1 VSAPRENLP
10 RPQEPPRYEPL
21 FTDAAEREPP
31 PPWDLE
37 PEPGGG
43 WRGPLR
49 WVGISLVAL
58 LVLLFALV
66 AWLLNTQSGARFTAA
81 RAVELM
87 HGKLEIQAVRGTI
100 AGPLTVDGIRYRDSD
115 KGVDVRVTRV
125 SLDAALSEL
134 FSRRAHVLFAQV
146 NGVEV
151 HLSALRKKE
160 DKPSNFSLKP
170 PLDIL
175 LDRFT
180 LKDAHVWKD
189 RKELFVASSAEAIG
203 SWTTSQGVRIQ
214 KFTVDSPDGHVN
226 LSGGV
231 AEQAG
236 YVGRATGDFVWRF
249 GERQF
254 AGDLTATSEK
264 EQLDLS
270 VGLTAPFGAR
280 VNAALGETKQLPWK
294 LDVTVPQFD
303 PREKLLRGSSI
314 ESLATTLHGEGDL
327 KRADVKGDFAL
338 NGQRL
343 RVEPLRVRF
352 EDQVLNIEALTLIDP
367 SGHGTLSASGDVRFG
382 AAAAAAA
389 ASESAPPFYGN
400 LKVQWKDLA
409 LPKEWVGQPLASH
422 GDLKVVGSTATFAAD
437 GQLALGPPGKLADIA
452 LAVAGTRQ
460 QIEVK
465 QLTIV
470 QKTGNLTVTGKVGLQ
485 PRIDWRL
492 SARAKTFDPGAFVA
506 GWPGS
511 LGFALDTKGELTEQ
525 GPSAS
530 LDLNDLAGSLRGRQL
545 AGRAA
550 LTLSPQKVIAGD
562 LNLSSGKSAVRL
574 SGRGGETLDL
584 DTQLDI
590 ASLED
595 WVPKSSGRLNGK
607 FHVGGKWPLLA
618 VEGGAQGRDLALGEY
633 SVKSID
639 VTADV
644 KNPKSPSGHLEV
656 KAGEIIA
663 AGFTF
668 SDVNLTA
675 SGEEKDHSVTLNAT
689 GQPLT
694 AQVKVHGA
702 YDRVTWSGTV
712 DQLTLAA
719 AGIEPL
725 SLRQPAQVTWSPKG
739 FSVSESCLAGQNIA
753 ACIAGDQN
761 EAGELHARY
770 RLEHLPLGLIA
781 ALAIPDLPMRIEAV
795 IEGEGNLRR
804 APDGALF
811 GEAQVT
817 SASGRVSD
825 AVAAAQA
832 DAADALLSY
841 ENFKLVAK
849 LDGDTAQGSIE
860 TAFTGGGKLEGHIA
874 AANLRGAAPS
884 LDGSAKLSI
893 ADLSPAG
900 LFVPQLAE
908 VHGSAEANVEIGG
921 TVPDPRITGKAQLR
935 GLAAD
940 VPQVGIKLKDGEMQA
955 SLEPGN
961 NVTLTGKVTSGDGQ
975 IALNGDTSAEGLLK
989 VKITG
994 KDFLAANIP
1003 GAKVIVA
1010 PDLDFA
1016 RGKDKMTLGGNV
1028 TIPKADIDLTKLPK
1042 GGAKV
1047 QRASEDVVVIDDD
1060 KQAIEKSK
1068 SVPLEVHVNVILGK
1082 DVSKDLVSDVS
1093 LIGYGLNAKVSGQ
1106 LMVHEV
1112 QGEETTANGEIH
1124 VTGTYK
1130 AYGQDLTIQQG
1141 RLLFGGQAI
1150 SDPQVNLIATR
1161 TVDTVTAKL
1170 IVSGSAQKPL
1180 LEVQSDPPLPQTQA
1194 LSYLVT
1200 GKPINEV
1207 GSGEGD
1213 LVQSAARSLGGAAG
1227 NLLAKGLGKRLGV
1240 SEIGV
1245 EDSPELGG
1253 SAFTVGQ
1260 YLSPRLYLSYGVGL
1274 FEPGQVVTLRYRINS
1289 KVSLEAVQGPL
1300 NQKAGI
1306 NYRIEK

>member
-1 VSAPRENLP
+1 MSAPRENLP
-10 RPQEPPRYEPL
+10 RPDEHPRYEPM
-21 FTDAAEREPP
+21 FPDRSEREPP

-37 PEPGGG
+37 PEPRRG
-43 WRGPLR
+43 WRRPLG
-49 WVGISLVAL
+49 WIGISLVAL
-58 LVLLFALV
+58 LVLLAAFV
-66 AWLLNTQSGARFTAA
+66 AWLLNTESGARFAAA
-81 RAVELM
+81 RAVEFL

-100 AGPLTVDGIRYRDSD
+100 AGPLTVDGFRYRDSE
-115 KGVDVRVTRV
+115 KGVDVRVKRV

-134 FSRRAHVLFAQV
+134 FSKRAHVLFVQV

-151 HLSALRKKE
+151 YLSELTKKKE
-160 DKPSNFSLKP
+160 EPSHFSLKP
-170 PLDIL
+170 PLDML
-175 LDRFT
+175 LDRLT

-189 RKELFVASSAEAIG
+189 RKELFVANSAEAMG
-203 SWTTSQGVRIQ
+203 SWTVSQGVRIQ
-214 KFTVDSPDGHVN
+214 KLTVDSPDGHVN
-226 LSGGV
+226 VAGGV
-231 AEQAG
+231 AGPG
-236 YVGRATGDFVWRF
+236 YVGRATGDFAWRF

-254 AGDLTATSEK
+254 AGDLTASSDK
-264 EQLDLS
+264 EQLELS
-270 VGLTAPFGAR
+270 VVLSAPMGAH
-280 VNAALGETKQLPWK
+280 VNASLGESKQLPWK
-294 LDVTVPQFD
+294 LDLNVPQFD
-303 PREKLLRGSSI
+303 PREKLLPGSSLH
-314 ESLATTLHGEGDL
+314 SLATTLHGEGDL
-327 KRADVKGDFAL
+327 ELADVKGDVAI
-338 NGQRL
+338 NGQRV
-343 RVEPLRVRF
+343 RIEPLRVRF
-352 EDQVLNIEALTLIDP
+352 KDQVLNIDTVTLIDP
-367 SGHGTLSASGDVRFG
+367 SGRGRLSASGDMRFG

-389 ASESAPPFYGN
+389 ASENAPPFYAN
-400 LKVQWKDLA
+400 LQVQWKDVS
-409 LPKEWVGQPLASH
+409 LPKEWVGQPLASQ
-422 GDLKVVGSTATFAAD
+422 GDLKVVGSTATFTAD
-437 GQLALGPPGKLADIA
+437 GQLALGPPDKLADIA
-452 LAVAGTRQ
+452 LAIAGTPQ

-470 QKTGNLTVTGKVGLQ
+470 QKTGDLTVTGRVGLQ
-485 PRIDWRL
+485 PKIDWRL
-492 SARAKTFDPGAFVA
+492 TARAKTFDPGAFVA
-506 GWPGS
+506 GWPGR
-511 LGFALDTKGELTEQ
+511 LGFALDTKGEMTEQ

-530 LDLNDLAGSLRGRQL
+530 LDLNDLTGTLRGREL
-545 AGRAA
+545 AGQAA
-550 LTLSPQKVIAGD
+550 LSLSPQKIVSGT
-562 LNLSSGKSAVRL
+562 LNVSSGKSAVHL
-574 SGRGGETLDL
+574 SGRGGEALDL
-584 DTQLDI
+584 DTELDI

-618 VEGGAQGRDLALGEY
+618 VEGNAQGRDLALGEY
-633 SVKSID
+633 SMKTID

-644 KNPKSPSGHLEV
+644 KNPKSPAGHLDV
-656 KAGEIIA
+656 KAAEIIA

-668 SDVNLTA
+668 SDVNLTL
-675 SGEEKDHSVTLNAT
+675 SGAEKDHSLALTAT

-702 YDRVTWSGTV
+702 YDRESWTGTV

-719 AGIEPL
+719 TGIEPL
-725 SLRQPAQVTWSPKG
+725 SLRQPTQVTWSPKG

-753 ACIAGDQN
+753 ACVAADQN

-781 ALAIPDLPMRIEAV
+781 ALAVPDLPMRIEAV
-795 IEGEGNLRR
+795 IEGDGNLRR

-811 GEAQVT
+811 GEAQIT

-825 AVAAAQA
+825 AVAAAQE

-841 ENFKLVAK
+841 ENFKLTAK
-849 LDGDTAQGSIE
+849 LDGDNAQGSVE
-860 TAFTGGGKLEGHIA
+860 TSFTGGGKLEGHIS

-900 LFVPQLAE
+900 LFVPQLAD
-908 VHGSAEANVEIGG
+908 VHGSAEANVTIAG
-921 TVPDPRITGKAQLR
+921 TVPDPRITGNAQLR
-935 GLAAD
+935 GLSAD
-940 VPQVGIKLKDGEMQA
+940 VPQVGIKLKNGEMQA
-955 SLEPGN
+955 SLQPGN

-975 IALNGDTSAEGLLK
+975 IALDGDTSTDGLLK

-994 KDFLAANIP
+994 KDFMAANIP

-1016 RGKDKMTLGGNV
+1016 RGKDKMTLGGTV

-1042 GGAKV
+1042 AGAKV
-1047 QRASEDVVVIDDD
+1047 QHASEDVVVIDDD
-1060 KQAIEKSK
+1060 QQAVEKSK
-1068 SVPLEVHVNVILGK
+1068 KVPLEAHINVILGK
-1082 DVSKDLVSDVS
+1082 DVSKTLKSDVS
-1093 LIGYGLNAKVSGQ
+1093 LIGYGLNAKVDGQ
-1106 LMVHEV
+1106 LMVNEV
-1112 QGEETTANGEIH
+1112 QGEDTTANGEIH
-1124 VTGTYK
+1124 VSGTYK

-1141 RLLFGGQAI
+1141 RLLFGGQSI